1 MVDQPTDGGFA
12 TVTAALLS
20 ISVPVP
26 PDDLGVGKED
36 AFAIVTDA
44 LATLAGGVV
53 SGGLGSALPSRL
65 LERDQLERVVL
76 TEELWVLAGQA
87 QAEVEEPLGEVA
99 A

>member
-1 MVDQPTDGGFA
+1 M
-12 TVTAALLS
+12 TAALLS
-20 ISVPVP
+20 IPVPVP
-26 PDDLGVGKED
+26 PDDLGVGKKD
-36 AFAIVTDA
+36 AFAILTDA

-53 SGGLGSALPSRL
+53 SGGLGRALPSWL

-87 QAEVEEPLGEVA
+87 KAKVEEPLGEVA